1 MHHRLRKIRNV
12 RRSRRLNWLS
22 RFRRNEAG
30 VQLVEV
36 AIVIP
41 ILLMLFGA
49 VAEFG
54 RYFYEYTTLAKG
66 ARVGARYM
74 STKTLK
80 AVGTKDWILDTKRL
94 VVYGNTAGTGTPLMT
109 DLTVDNVD
117 VQFAGGTYAAPR
129 SGVPT
134 TVTISIINYKH
145 QPVFDLGKLTN
156 ISGLSTNIDVKPSV
170 TMHYMLNAASG

>member
-1 MHHRLRKIRNV
+1 MHHRVRKIRSV
-12 RRSRRLNWLS
+12 RRWHRLNWLS
-22 RFRRNEAG
+22 RFRRNDEG

-74 STKTLK
+74 STKSVK
-80 AVGTKDWILDTKRL
+80 KPDWVLATKRL
-94 VVYGNTAGTGTPLMT
+94 VVYGNTAGTGTPLMSG
-109 DLTVDNVD
+109 LTIDNVE
-117 VQFAGGTYAAPR
+117 VMFEGGTYEPPTT
-129 SGVPT
+129 GVPL
-134 TVTISIINYKH
+134 TVTVRFINYKH

-156 ISGLSTNIDVKPSV
+156 ISGLSTNVDVKPSV
-170 TMHYMLNAASG
+170 RMHYMLNAASN

>member
-22 RFRRNEAG
+22 RFRRSEAG

-41 ILLMLFGA
+41 VLLMLFGA

-54 RYFYEYTTLAKG
+54 RYFYEYTTLAKA

-74 STKTLK
+74 STKTLRLT
-80 AVGTKDWILDTKRL
+80 ATKDWILDTKKL
-94 VVYGNTAGTGTPLMT
+94 VVYGNTAGTGTPIMT
-109 DLTVDNVD
+109 GLSVDNVD
-117 VQFAGGTYAAPR
+117 VQFAGGTYSAPR
-129 SGVPT
+129 TGVPT
-134 TVTISIINYKH
+134 TVTISIINYNH
-145 QPVFDLGKLTN
+145 QPVFDLGKLTK
-156 ISGLSTNIDVKPSV
+156 ISGLSTNVAIKPSV
-170 TMHYMLNAASG
+170 SMHYLLNAASS